1 MTRLQ
6 EYLDKVGVSRYELA
20 KRTGMKLQ
28 TISALC
34 VGRSGGRMDT
44 WRLIAEA
51 LGCKV
56 SDIVG

>member
-6 EYLDKVGVSRYELA
+6 EYLTKNGVSRYELS
-20 KRTGMKLQ
+20 KRTGIKLQ
-28 TISALC
+28 TISSLC
-34 VGRSGGRMDT
+34 TGKSGGRMDT

>member
-6 EYLDKVGVSRYELA
+6 EYLDRVHVSRYELA
-20 KRTGMKLQ
+20 KRTGIKLQ
-28 TISALC
+28 TISAIC
-34 VGRSGGRMDT
+34 NGRSGGRMDT
-44 WRLIAEA
+44 WQLIADA